1 MVPAWPRA
9 RYVPGGGSAQVVL
22 VALAHQRLPDPL
34 PVSRRAHGMPEG
46 EGSSGAAIAVR
57 EREGDPA
64 AFVTAFVAPFAD
76 LVANDLDAEAAAR
89 AASCSFAYVIT
100 SELDDPDDLGHLQA
114 AWAIAKCVCEQPGA
128 EVVIDVYAAR
138 AHLAEDVAALSPER
152 PFELMQE
159 LSLLFDTVADGTV
172 AAWTAGL
179 RKFGRPEVVLL
190 GLPSETSTEA
200 ALALR
205 DLAAMLAD
213 GERIEL
219 GDLVT
224 NEAITYEAR
233 ELPSAVAELVDG
245 PALWL
250 APAPAAAE

>member
-1 MVPAWPRA
+1 
-9 RYVPGGGSAQVVL
+9 
-22 VALAHQRLPDPL
+22 
-34 PVSRRAHGMPEG
+34 MPEG

-57 EREGDPA
+57 ERESDPA
-64 AFVTAFVAPFAD
+64 GFATAFLVPFAE
-76 LVANDLDAEAAAR
+76 LIANDLGADAAAR
-89 AASCSFAYVIT
+89 AAVCGYAYVIT

-114 AWAIAKCVCEQPGA
+114 AWAIAKCVCELPGA
-128 EVVIDVYAAR
+128 EVVIDVHAAR
-138 AHLAEDVAALSPER
+138 AHLAEEVAALSPER

-250 APAPAAAE
+250 APQAEAAE